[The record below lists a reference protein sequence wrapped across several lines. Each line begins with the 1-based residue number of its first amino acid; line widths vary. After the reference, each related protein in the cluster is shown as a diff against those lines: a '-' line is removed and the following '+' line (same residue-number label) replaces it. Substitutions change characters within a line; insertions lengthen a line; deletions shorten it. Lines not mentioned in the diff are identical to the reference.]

1 MNTSSTPSK
10 FPAFLPV
17 LFTSLG
23 LTLSG
28 LVGLALVVLY
38 TLPTLGPRWLFF
50 FLFFITLTGLA
61 LPIVYFLNRRFPST
75 PMPNSTVLVRQA
87 LWVGI
92 YGDVALWLQMGHI
105 FNLAL
110 AVFLAAGLIA
120 IELLLRMRERSLWK
134 PEEANNE

>member
-1 MNTSSTPSK
+1 MDTSSTPSK

-134 PEEANNE
+134 PEEAKNE